1 MTRGA
6 VYFHFAS
13 KRDLAQGVVEEQF
26 VQDGVPERVCKLQE
40 FVDTG
45 MVVAYLMPRDPLL
58 SAGARL
64 SLGQDVFDDL
74 GGGAI
79 PGWISRLEAL
89 LVAAGERGELLPH
102 VVPADT
108 AWLVTAA
115 WTGVQIQS
123 QKLSGRA
130 DLERRAAGLFQHL
143 MPSVAVPGVL
153 GSLQMGPDAAPR
165 WSPRWRPPGRRRRVP
180 RRRASRSRRRRWSRT
195 GSVWADGP
203 TAAGS
208 LAGRCGVDRGSVASL
223 LAGASER
230 RQTGRWSAGRLVGGR
245 CGCGRIGGGAGSMG
259 VRRRLRFVRARMRCV
274 PGSWHGVDAAP
285 RPWWRPFIPRKQ
297 TARSVLY

>member
-1 MTRGA
+1 MVAVARQERALRTRRLILEAAASVFDEFGYEGATIGEVVSRAGVTRGA

-26 VQDGVPERVCKLQE
+26 VQDDVPERSCKLQE

-45 MVVAYLMPRDPLL
+45 MVVAHLMPRDPLL

-64 SLGQDVFDDL
+64 SLGQDVLDDL

-79 PGWISRLEAL
+79 PGWTSRMGAL
-89 LVAAGERGELLPH
+89 LAAAGERGELLPH

-130 DLERRAAGLFQHL
+130 DLERRVSGLFQHV

-153 GSLQMGPDAAPR
+153 GSLQMGPDRGARVVAEVAAARAAEEAGEEPAEPQAGAAEAAP
-165 WSPRWRPPGRRRRVP
+165 S
-180 RRRASRSRRRRWSRT
+180 
-195 GSVWADGP
+195 
-203 TAAGS
+203 
-208 LAGRCGVDRGSVASL
+208 GV
-223 LAGASER
+223 
-230 RQTGRWSAGRLVGGR
+230 
-245 CGCGRIGGGAGSMG
+245 GAG
-259 VRRRLRFVRARMRCV
+259 
-274 PGSWHGVDAAP
+274 
-285 RPWWRPFIPRKQ
+285 
-297 TARSVLY
+297 